1 MRLLTVDQFREN
13 VVLAVDALRVSKLRS
28 ALTVLGVVIGVATVM
43 TMGTIVNGVQSEI
56 VHTIE
61 IAGPTTFY
69 VVRVFA
75 QGDPNNLPPGL
86 RNRPNLDEAEAMR
99 IASLPS
105 IGYAGIWAQLSKRL
119 EYQGIRTQPLSTYGA
134 DEGYAQM
141 QGGDLVGGRWFSKSE
156 MRGGAPVAVI
166 NHEQADYLF
175 GRLNPLGKEIRVGG
189 RPVTVIGLYQTPD
202 NIFAPQGQAVGA
214 ILPYRFALHAF
225 DYDRAQQQMIAIKPS
240 ADSLGANAQEDV
252 TVALRESRHLRPG
265 EQNNFDLIT
274 QDQILSTFNSITGA
288 FFLVMMVLASV
299 ALMVGGIGVMAVM
312 MVSVT
317 ARTREIGVRKAL
329 GATRTDILA
338 QFLVE
343 AATLSGIGGMI
354 GIILGLGAGRAG
366 MVLMHVQ
373 GDTPVGLTAI
383 AVGVSVGIGLL
394 FGVLPALK
402 AARLNPIDALR
413 YE

>member
-1 MRLLTVDQFREN
+1 MRLLTADQFREN

-56 VHTIE
+56 VRTIE

-75 QGDPNNLPPGL
+75 QGDPNNLPPNL
-86 RNRPNLDEAEAMR
+86 RNRPSLDEAEAAR
-99 IASLPS
+99 IAALPS
-105 IGYAGIWAQLSKRL
+105 IGYAAIWAQLSERL
-119 EYQGIRTQPLSTYGA
+119 EYRGVRSQPLPTYGA
-134 DEGYAQM
+134 DEGFAQL
-141 QGGDLVGGRWFSKSE
+141 QGGDLVDGRWFSKSE
-156 MRGGAPVAVI
+156 MQSGAAVAVI
-166 NHEQADYLF
+166 NREQADDLF
-175 GRLNPLGKEIRVGG
+175 GRVAPLGKAIRVGG
-189 RPVTVIGLYQTPD
+189 RPVTVIGLYKDAD
-202 NIFAPQGQAVGA
+202 NIFAPQGQGVGA
-214 ILPYRFALHAF
+214 IVPYRFALHSFAF
-225 DYDRAQQQMIAIKPS
+225 NKAQQQMIAVKPR
-240 ADSLGANAQEDV
+240 ADSSVANAQADV
-252 TVALRESRHLRPG
+252 TVTLRESRHLRPADP
-265 EQNNFDLIT
+265 NNFDLLT

-288 FFLVMMVLASV
+288 FFIVMMVLASV

-329 GATRTDILA
+329 GATRSDILA

-343 AATLSGIGGMI
+343 AATLSGIGGLI
-354 GIILGLGAGRAG
+354 GIVIGLGAGRAG
-366 MVLMHVQ
+366 MAMMHIQ
-373 GDTPVGLTAI
+373 GAIPIGLTAI
-383 AVGVSVGIGLL
+383 AVAVSVGIGLL